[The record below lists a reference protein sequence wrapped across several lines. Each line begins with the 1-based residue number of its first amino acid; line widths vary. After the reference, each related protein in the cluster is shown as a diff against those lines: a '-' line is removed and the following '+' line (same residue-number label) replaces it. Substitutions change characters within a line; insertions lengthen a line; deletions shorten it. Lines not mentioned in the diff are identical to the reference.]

1 LIWIGLI
8 GVPLLGIL
16 VLAMLPRSPEAPEP
30 EKKKVVAARSDPTAQ
45 IKKLEGQISKLNT
58 SYQDV
63 RKLILS
69 EDPSAKVKAK
79 ALKEE
84 IEGWV
89 DAWDAIFEPYRQ
101 DGKLP
106 EDLKGYQSTRGK
118 VNQLREDLLKSTG
131 FDE

>member
-1 LIWIGLI
+1 
-8 GVPLLGIL
+8 
-16 VLAMLPRSPEAPEP
+16 MLPRSPEAPEP
-30 EKKKVVAARSDPTAQ
+30 EKKKAVAARSDPTAQ

-101 DGKLP
+101 ERKAPRGSQGIP
-106 EDLKGYQSTRGK
+106 EHAGK

>member
-1 LIWIGLI
+1 
-8 GVPLLGIL
+8 
-16 VLAMLPRSPEAPEP
+16 
-30 EKKKVVAARSDPTAQ
+30 
-45 IKKLEGQISKLNT
+45 
-58 SYQDV
+58 V

-118 VNQLREDLLKSTG
+118 VNQLR
-131 FDE
+131 